1 MKLRKEIIVIISL
14 LGIICAGCSGKSDEE
29 GTQSQ
34 TATRTQISAGETV
47 TENSEEITKKMH
59 VFSQEDMVVTPGI
72 REYEFAAAQELGSV
86 KTLQGVLPGTG
97 EGTWYIIE
105 MDGVEYYY
113 GKYDYS
119 DEIILRGYSI
129 IDDKHSLANG
139 IKVGMK
145 QKEILAE
152 YPDMAVMD
160 FEGNYLNGDVAAC
173 MGWNN
178 VTYPRSYI
186 DMDDEWDYKGEDYYW
201 ENQFDYIMIADINIG
216 NYDTLPL
223 YVGLLMKDD
232 MVSAITFY
240 NPTPSKKPEQ
250 KPCLKFCTHRVC
262 AFRNWY
268 RCLWAPPSQKEY
280 YPRRHWQSQSSTG

>member
-34 TATRTQISAGETV
+34 TATRPQISAGETV
-47 TENSEEITKKMH
+47 TENSEEITEKMH
-59 VFSQEDMVVTPGI
+59 VFSQEDMVVTPDI

-178 VTYPRSYI
+178 GAYPRSYI
-186 DMDDEWDYKGEDYYW
+186 DMDDEWDYTGEDYYW

-216 NYDTLPL
+216 NYNTLPL

-240 NPTPSKKPEQ
+240 NPT
-250 KPCLKFCTHRVC
+250 
-262 AFRNWY
+262 A
-268 RCLWAPPSQKEY
+268 
-280 YPRRHWQSQSSTG
+280 G

>member
-47 TENSEEITKKMH
+47 TENSEEITEKMH
-59 VFSQEDMVVTPGI
+59 VFSQEDMVVTPDI

-139 IKVGMK
+139 IKVGMT

-152 YPDMAVMD
+152 
-160 FEGNYLNGDVAAC
+160 
-173 MGWNN
+173 
-178 VTYPRSYI
+178 
-186 DMDDEWDYKGEDYYW
+186 
-201 ENQFDYIMIADINIG
+201 
-216 NYDTLPL
+216 
-223 YVGLLMKDD
+223 
-232 MVSAITFY
+232 
-240 NPTPSKKPEQ
+240 
-250 KPCLKFCTHRVC
+250 
-262 AFRNWY
+262 
-268 RCLWAPPSQKEY
+268 
-280 YPRRHWQSQSSTG
+280 